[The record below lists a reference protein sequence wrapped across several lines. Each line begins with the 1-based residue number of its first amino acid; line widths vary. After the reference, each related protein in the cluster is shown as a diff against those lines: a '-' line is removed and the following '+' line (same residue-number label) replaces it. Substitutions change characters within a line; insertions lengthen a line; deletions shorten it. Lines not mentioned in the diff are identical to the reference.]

1 MIESAPQQPLSRG
14 RLLLLALLVVA
25 MFAGLVALGLWQV
38 QRLGW
43 KLALIER
50 VERGLAAAPVAAPGP
65 AAWPAIDSEDSYRR
79 VSLQG
84 VFDHS
89 REACTQAVTEL
100 GPGCWVIT
108 PLQTTAGWWL
118 LVNRGFVDETR
129 RKPETRPAAQSE
141 GVVRIEGLL
150 RISEPQGGFLRRNDP
165 AGDRWYSRDVVAIAA
180 ARQLPA
186 EQVAPY
192 FVDASASASV
202 EGGPVGGLTVVRF
215 HNSHLVYAL
224 TWFGL
229 AGMLVAGAGLVVRR
243 ERRLRALVA
252 RRA

>member
-50 VERGLAAAPVAAPGP
+50 VERGLSAAPVAAPGP

-79 VSLQG
+79 VSVQG

-108 PLQTTAGWWL
+108 PLQTTEGWWL
-118 LVNRGFVDETR
+118 LVNRGYVDETR
-129 RKPETRPAAQSE
+129 RKPATRPAGQSE

-150 RISEPQGGFLRRNDP
+150 RISEPRGGFLRRNDP

-180 ARQLPA
+180 ARRLPA
-186 EQVAPY
+186 GQVAPY
-192 FVDASASASV
+192 FVDAGASV